1 MSLKTFALDQ
11 HGQET
16 AILAQSILI
25 KWPDGR
31 TVEIDLSDSLQGIPG
46 VAIYAG
52 RIPPLMDPGANDAM
66 SAVAEYRPFSVLQV
80 WPGASNLVTLYPIQ
94 DNELP

>member
-31 TVEIDLSDSLQGIPG
+31 TVEIDLSVSLHGIPG
-46 VAIYAG
+46 VPVYAG
-52 RIPPLMDPGANDAM
+52 RIPPLVDTGANDAM
-66 SAVAEYRPFSVLQV
+66 PAESEYRPFSVLQV
-80 WPGASNLVTLYPIQ
+80 WPSASNLVTLYPIQ
-94 DNELP
+94 ENELP